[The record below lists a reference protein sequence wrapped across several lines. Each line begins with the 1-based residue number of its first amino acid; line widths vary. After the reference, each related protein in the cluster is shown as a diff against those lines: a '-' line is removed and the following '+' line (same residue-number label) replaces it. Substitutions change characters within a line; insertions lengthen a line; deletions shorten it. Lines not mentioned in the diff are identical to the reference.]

1 MSEDGKRTP
10 TKDKGGYSRA
20 SGTKRHNGKADV
32 CFDITYK
39 DKSGK
44 KIWEKVGWRSEGVSQ
59 ALAASVRGSG
69 WRKSVPAV
77 PWTGHPAR

>member
-1 MSEDGKRTP
+1 MEKGVLRRRTRGA
-10 TKDKGGYSRA
+10 TAGA
-20 SGTKRHNGKADV
+20 SGTKRRNGKADV

-59 ALAASVRGSG
+59 ALAASVR
-69 WRKSVPAV
+69 RERMEKSPAV

>member
-10 TKDKGGYSRA
+10 TKDKGVYSRT

-59 ALAASVRGSG
+59 ALAASVR
-69 WRKSVPAV
+69 RE
-77 PWTGHPAR
+77 RM

>member
-44 KIWEKVGWRSEGVSQ
+44 KIWEKVKKK
-59 ALAASVRGSG
+59 
-69 WRKSVPAV
+69 RK
-77 PWTGHPAR
+77 